1 MNEKMK
7 IRSVFFKERY
17 IDVENASYKD
27 IKDGITILLESL
39 SELNNLF
46 NTNIMCE
53 LETLNIL
60 QIKNEDN
67 QEITLINPTYY
78 KSYDTHLNKHYIHI
92 NYKEIIYGL
101 VNEEYSKSDEVIFHT
116 NWRYCI
122 DKINIKYDDNIE
134 IQFDGKEAITAR
146 ATMLMERKELENAIL
161 CFMELLLYMYGSIPK
176 VKFFEYKNNSQ
187 IFKYIIPLVDKYNVE
202 DEYEK
207 GYLFIN
213 TSITNS
219 NMEKYL
225 KDYIQLKSKS
235 ELVFSFLLYA
245 MKKSD
250 MYIDIRICNM
260 LQVLDGLYDILYE
273 REENIIYTEKTKKLL
288 LKRVSLI
295 NDIDLS
301 TEDID
306 LIKNYSNRFYKNI
319 STDFNKF
326 IIDKSKNILS
336 TCNQVSFK
344 DKLKRVF
351 MENKE
356 IFIQELDETTKLYK
370 RMSFKSFIE
379 KCYISR
385 NRLSH
390 VVEKPNYLSGTE
402 SVVYIHK
409 LILLFRLMILKN
421 IGASNEIIEKM
432 LKLEVEKID
441 EYILK
446 NI

>member
-1 MNEKMK
+1 MNEKMN
-7 IRSVFFKERY
+7 IRSIFYKERY
-17 IDVENASYKD
+17 IDVKNANYEE
-27 IKDGITILLESL
+27 IEDGITIFLENSN
-39 SELNNLF
+39 ELNSLF

-53 LETLNIL
+53 LEFLKIL
-60 QIKNEDN
+60 QIKDKDN

-78 KSYDTHLNKHYIHI
+78 KNYDMNLNKHYIHI
-92 NYKEIIYGL
+92 NYKEIIYGF
-101 VNEEYSKSDEVIFHT
+101 VNEEYSKSDEVIFYI

-122 DKINIKYDDNIE
+122 DKLNIRYDDNIE
-134 IQFDGKEAITAR
+134 IQFDGKDVIIAR
-146 ATMLMERKELENAIL
+146 ATMVIERKELENAIL
-161 CFMELLLYMYGSIPK
+161 CFMELLFYVYGAIPRI
-176 VKFFEYKNNSQ
+176 KFYEYKNNSK

-213 TSITNS
+213 TSIINS
-219 NMEKYL
+219 NMENYL
-225 KDYIQLKSKS
+225 KNFIRLKSKS
-235 ELVFSFLLYA
+235 ELVFSFLLYT

-260 LQVLDGLYDILYE
+260 LQILDGLYDILYE
-273 REENIIYTEKTKKLL
+273 REESIIYTVGTKKLL
-288 LKRVSLI
+288 LERISLI

-301 TEDID
+301 IEDIN
-306 LIKNYSNRFYKNI
+306 LINNYSNRFYKDI

-336 TCNQVSFK
+336 TCNQVSYK

-351 MENKE
+351 TENKE
-356 IFIQELDETTKLYK
+356 IFIQELDETTELYK

-379 KCYISR
+379 KCYVSR

-390 VVEKPNYLSGTE
+390 VVEKQNYLSGTE
-402 SVVYIHK
+402 SIVYIHK
-409 LILLFRLMILKN
+409 LILLFRLMILKS
-421 IGASNEIIEKM
+421 IGASNEISEKM
-432 LKLEVEKID
+432 LKFEVEKID